1 MQMTL
6 EQAEARLTQLQQDL
20 LRLQGYIQ
28 ALREMEAEKGAAESA
43 PEPRQLKAVA
53 ND

>member
-6 EQAEARLTQLQQDL
+6 EQAEARLIQLQQEA

-28 ALREMEAEKGAAESA
+28 ALREMEAEKSA
-43 PEPRQLKAVA
+43 PEPAKLKAVQ
-53 ND
+53 